1 MVPNRA
7 KIPFF
12 KNSDR
17 VQVASSIASRSMI
30 ICIVLYI
37 NYRLLMY
44 TAVHCCAWT
53 CIVVYCCL
61 WLSVVYCCVLKSVV
75 YCCVLKSVVY
85 CCVLKTSGRS
95 LSNLFTTKPQ
105 EGGSEYLWITLRAS
119 IYNAAYVLDA
129 MFQIHYLKI
138 RYGKM

>member
-1 MVPNRA
+1 
-7 KIPFF
+7 
-12 KNSDR
+12 
-17 VQVASSIASRSMI
+17 
-30 ICIVLYI
+30 
-37 NYRLLMY
+37 MY
-44 TAVHCCAWT
+44 TAVNCCAWM
-53 CIVVYCCL
+53 CITVYCCS

-75 YCCVLKSVVY
+75 YCCVLKN
-85 CCVLKTSGRS
+85 SGRS

-138 RYGKM
+138 RYRKK